1 MHVLIGVLTIIVPV
15 EGIVL
20 LDVGFLDVYTC
31 ILDHMYVVYP

>member
-1 MHVLIGVLTIIVPV
+1 MHVLNGLLTIVV
-15 EGIVL
+15 EPGTVL